1 MKLFHLLSGVVFVI
15 ALASCGTGKKLPS
28 YYLDHVTDTTK
39 KEAYR
44 VPEVRIQNDDQL
56 SIQVYSATTRPEADL
71 LYNLPSSG
79 GTTTTG
85 GSSVNGFLVDG
96 NGNIEYPRLGTIHA
110 AGLTKQE
117 LAAEIKKRLTEPVV
131 LLNNPTVIIRFLNYK
146 ITVLGEVAR
155 QGVLTVP
162 GEKVTI
168 MEALGLA
175 GGITDGGKKDVV
187 KVVREIDGQRQ
198 VGLVNVASNSVF
210 SSQYYYLAQNDLVI
224 VEPTKQKARQTDQNM
239 AMQRVTFALSVITA
253 AAFLY
258 NIFK

>member
-1 MKLFHLLSGVVFVI
+1 MKISHLLPVAVFAI
-15 ALASCGTGKKLPS
+15 LLASCGTGKKLPA
-28 YYLDHVTDTTK
+28 YYLDHVKDTTK
-39 KEAYR
+39 KEAFR
-44 VPEVRIQNDDQL
+44 VPEMRIQNDDQL

-71 LYNLPSSG
+71 LYNLPTAGGTASG
-79 GTTTTG
+79 GNNGAT
-85 GSSVNGFLVDG
+85 GFLVDA

-131 LLNNPTVIIRFLNYK
+131 LLNNPNVIIRFLNYK
-146 ITVLGEVAR
+146 ITVLGEVAH

-198 VGLVNVASNSVF
+198 VGMVNVSSDSVF
-210 SSQYYYLAQNDLVI
+210 NSQYYYLAQNDLVI
-224 VEPTKQKARQTDQNM
+224 VEPTKQKARQIDQSM